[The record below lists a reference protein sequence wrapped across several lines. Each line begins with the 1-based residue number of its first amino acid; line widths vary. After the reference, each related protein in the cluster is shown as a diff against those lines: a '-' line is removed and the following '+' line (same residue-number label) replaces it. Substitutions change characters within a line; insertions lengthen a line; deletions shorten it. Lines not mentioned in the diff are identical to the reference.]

1 MPPARDVAH
10 MRLHIQATVDEFPN
24 DRNIRERGGEIIRAL
39 NIAPTN
45 SQDIMIYLDTEM
57 VLVGNIDAAKVRTWI
72 AETTRAGATRGHR
85 YVEMSTLLEVDT
97 LA

>member
-1 MPPARDVAH
+1 MPPTRDVAH

-45 SQDIMIYLDTEM
+45 AQDIMNYLDARM
-57 VLVGNIDAAKVRTWI
+57 IAVGNADTVKVRTWI
-72 AETTRAGATRGHR
+72 AEVKKPGMTRGHR
-85 YVEMSTLLEVDT
+85 FIDMSTLLEVDT
-97 LA
+97 LG